1 MHHKHNFPKI
11 LVFAFLLLLFQG
23 PVEAEDSQP
32 ENDTLKMGFALSYG
46 NSFHPDNDIG
56 FIQAN
61 YLAMFNNEHFGTQT
75 LPKNLR
81 FKVELNFGGTTTPDH
96 WLMVSGAG
104 LALYYLDFLDSPSV
118 RPYIEGGLGI
128 IYTGFRVEGQ
138 GSHLNFNPKAEDWPG
153 IPHGPSIAFY
163 RPALGS
169 SVQCQFK
176 PGQHQRR
183 FRHFHVRGL
192 FLTGKQRYDL

>member
-138 GSHLNFNPKAEDWPG
+138 GSHLNFNPKAG
-153 IPHGPSIAFY
+153 IGLEFPMGRQSLFT
-163 RPALGS
+163 ALRWDHLS
-169 SVQCQFK
+169 NANLSRDNTSVDSVIFMF
-176 PGQHQRR
+176 GAY
-183 FRHFHVRGL
+183 F
-192 FLTGKQRYDL
+192 